1 MHIHGCLQGGL
12 RSVVLAGAVL
22 ALGAS
27 VSQASM
33 ISLAF
38 ENTGNAQLLFDR
50 ADSGGGV
57 GTFSF
62 ADSMIAPGTGS
73 DFLITTPGEAGLLY
87 GNIDGTFTIGT
98 ITNNGLTPGTPG
110 YTEIAAVSG
119 AGTFAIHDGFGN
131 DLTGSISFSTIS
143 TGAGPGLSLG
153 TASSGG
159 GISISGLS
167 YSGSNSLLQELAGI
181 GNASSIISFMF
192 ADASLSLQSLTGG
205 VGGGGIT
212 LASYVGAL
220 SAESTNVSTTD
231 TQDPTG
237 GGEVLHN
244 PEPASM
250 VLFGMGL
257 LSCCAVPVFRRRQL
271 TAR

>member
-1 MHIHGCLQGGL
+1 MHIYGCLQGGL
-12 RSVVLAGAVL
+12 RSVVLAGVVL

-27 VSQASM
+27 AAPASM

-38 ENTGNAQLLFDR
+38 ENTGNAQLVIDR

-62 ADSMIAPGTGS
+62 ANSTIAPGTGS
-73 DFLITTPGEAGLLY
+73 DFLITTPGDAALLY

-98 ITNNGLTPGTPG
+98 ITDNGLTPGTPG
-110 YTEIAAVSG
+110 YTEIAPVTG
-119 AGTFAIHDGFGN
+119 TGTFAIHDGSGF
-131 DLTGSISFSTIS
+131 DLSGSISFSTIS

-153 TASSGG
+153 TISSGG
-159 GISISGLS
+159 GIAISSLTYG
-167 YSGSNSLLQELAGI
+167 GSNPLLQQLAGI
-181 GNASSIISFMF
+181 GDASAIISFMF
-192 ADASLSLQSLTGG
+192 SDSALSLQSLTGG
-205 VGGGGIT
+205 SGTT

-220 SAESTNVSTTD
+220 SAVSTDVSPDD
-231 TQDPTG
+231 TGDTG
-237 GGEVLHN
+237 GGPVLQN

-257 LSCCAVPVFRRRQL
+257 LSCCAAPAMRRRRAAAVQS
-271 TAR
+271 

>member
-1 MHIHGCLQGGL
+1 MHIFGWNHGGL
-12 RSVVLAGAVL
+12 RAVTLAAVVS

-27 VSQASM
+27 ASQASM

-38 ENTGNAQLLFDR
+38 ENTGNAQLVIDR

-62 ADSMIAPGTGS
+62 ANSTIAPGSGS
-73 DFLITTPGEAGLLY
+73 DFLITTPGDAALLY

-98 ITNNGLTPGTPG
+98 ITDNGLAPGTPG
-110 YTEIAAVSG
+110 YTEVAAVTG
-119 AGTFAIHDGFGN
+119 TGTFAIHDGFGN
-131 DLTGSISFSTIS
+131 DLSGSVSFSTIS

-153 TASSGG
+153 TVSSGG
-159 GISISGLS
+159 GISISALTYG
-167 YSGSNSLLQELAGI
+167 GANPLLQQLAAI
-181 GNASSIISFMF
+181 GDASAIISFMF
-192 ADASLSLQSLTGG
+192 SDSALTLTSLTGG
-205 VGGGGIT
+205 VGGSGTT

-220 SAESTNVSTTD
+220 SAESDDVSPGGNET
-231 TQDPTG
+231 
-237 GGEVLHN
+237 GGEVQHS

-257 LSCCAVPVFRRRQL
+257 LSCCAAPLVRRRRAAPQ
-271 TAR
+271 A